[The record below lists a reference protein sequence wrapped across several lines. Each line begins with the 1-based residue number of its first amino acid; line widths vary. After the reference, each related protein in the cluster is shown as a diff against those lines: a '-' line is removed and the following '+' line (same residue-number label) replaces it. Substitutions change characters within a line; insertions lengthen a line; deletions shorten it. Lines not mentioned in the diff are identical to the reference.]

1 MSMINMEQD
10 FKQEVQELKTTI
22 DTLSNN
28 IEQKFSILNEVL
40 SSSFGQISQQI
51 TNLSGQQSS
60 IITMSETNVNNDYK
74 SNLSKPQ
81 QISKIP
87 NEYFIDY
94 LYIDKKQYSSWL
106 ENLRRYNK
114 EMAECRQKQQI
125 QTFCQSANTIIDSA
139 IKVLFKE
146 EYNSLCEINTEFI
159 EAYERV
165 KNQKEKKGWKII
177 EICVN
182 TNSTIQSKDFKNV
195 KNKYYISWQAIEE
208 LNNRDFNSCLEIF
221 FETIKKNFLN
231 NLNPKDNLKEN
242 FFLIK
247 NMHQLRNLKTHGSKD
262 DLKTQLN
269 EKGSYIERL
278 YYDSDN
284 YKKITEVVS
293 WFVKEVYQRIE
304 KLKKYN

>member
-1 MSMINMEQD
+1 MINMEQD
-10 FKQEVQELKTTI
+10 LKQEVQDLKTTI

-28 IEQKFSILNEVL
+28 IDQKFSTLNEVL
-40 SSSFGQISQQI
+40 SYGFGQISQQI

-60 IITMSETNVNNDYK
+60 IIATSETNVNNNNNN
-74 SNLSKPQ
+74 NLSTSQ
-81 QISKIP
+81 EVSKIP
-87 NEYFIDY
+87 NEYLINY
-94 LYIDKKQYSSWL
+94 PYIDEKKYSSWL
-106 ENLRRYNK
+106 ANLRRYSK

-139 IKVLFKE
+139 IKVLFEE

-165 KNQKEKKGWKII
+165 KNQKDKKGWKII

-182 TNSTIQSKDFKNV
+182 THSTIQSTDFKNV
-195 KNKYYISWQAIEE
+195 KNKYYISWQAIKE
-208 LNNRDFNSCLEIF
+208 LTNRDFNSCLEIF

-231 NLNPKDNLKEN
+231 NLNTKDNLKEN

-247 NMHQLRNLKTHGSKD
+247 NTHQLRNLKSHGSKD

-269 EKGSYIERL
+269 EKGYHIERL

-293 WFVKEVYQRIE
+293 WFVEEVYNRIE